1 MAKLAL
7 SMGDRSASTSS
18 NARLMARSILLKP
31 AIHADLSSPLAHAAL
46 SPIAL
51 TAPHD
56 RVGIALVP
64 FVGPSSPAAS
74 TSGHAPDKIACS
86 SIPLPCLP
94 GRLA

>member
-1 MAKLAL
+1 MLTVRDRITARQGHLIPIILTSPRAFLLILGAILAL
-7 SMGDRSASTSS
+7 A
-18 NARLMARSILLKP
+18 
-31 AIHADLSSPLAHAAL
+31 
-46 SPIAL
+46 PIAL

>member
-1 MAKLAL
+1 MLTVRDRTTARQGHLIPTSPRGFMLILGAILAL
-7 SMGDRSASTSS
+7 A
-18 NARLMARSILLKP
+18 
-31 AIHADLSSPLAHAAL
+31 
-46 SPIAL
+46 PIAL

-64 FVGPSSPAAS
+64 FVGPSSPAMS
-74 TSGHAPDKIACS
+74 TTEPAPNKIACS